1 MEAIKVGVTD
11 MQITEVDQFPRIKI
25 QHKTIHLSTK
35 LQGKT

>member
-25 QHKTIHLSTK
+25 QHKTIHLNTK
-35 LQGKT
+35 L